1 MDRVP
6 AALVTCALTAFTATV
21 VAVQPASREI
31 IVRPTVPIS
40 TLLRPGDT
48 RVVIDYGSPPLRA
61 FIPSFIPVGE
71 LLAGNALDADVV
83 AVVRIEVRS
92 PRLTPDGTWI
102 VTRVGARIVEAFKPH
117 TLRKGDLLEFEQDG
131 GALNLDGIEIECEA
145 EWETDFSVGQ
155 EYLLFVSGSEATATV
170 KWSYRIT
177 PRRTLESQFPGF
189 LQEDETDTG
198 DGLPLSDARRY
209 LRKLR

>member
-1 MDRVP
+1 MNRIL
-6 AALVTCALTAFTATV
+6 AALVTWALAALTAS
-21 VAVQPASREI
+21 AVQPANREI

-48 RVVIDYGSPPLRA
+48 RVVIDYGSPPLRG

-71 LLAGNALDADVV
+71 LLAGNALHADVV
-83 AVVRIEVRS
+83 AVVRIEERR

-102 VTRVGARIVEAFKPH
+102 VTRVGGRIVEAFKPT
-117 TLRKGDLLEFEQDG
+117 TLRKGDLLQFEQEG
-131 GALNLDGIEIECEA
+131 GALNLEGVSIECQA

-155 EYLLFVSGSEATATV
+155 EYLLFVSGSEASAIV

-177 PRRTLESQFPGF
+177 PRRTLESQFRGF
-189 LQEDETDTG
+189 LEEDEADTG
-198 DGLPLSDARRY
+198 HGLPLSKARTY
-209 LRKLR
+209 LPKVR